1 MKKLVSTVPFLTL
14 ALPLLLLETVFGVML
29 TMYWLWER
37 WLRTARELREAPPPG
52 GMYGT
57 MTRRLRARA
66 LRNASSQNTTNGGKN
81 E

>member
-14 ALPLLLLETVFGVML
+14 ALPLLLLEAVFGVVL
-29 TMYWLWER
+29 TMHRLWER
-37 WLRTARELREAPPPG
+37 WLRTADELREGPPPG

-57 MTRRLRARA
+57 MARRLRARA